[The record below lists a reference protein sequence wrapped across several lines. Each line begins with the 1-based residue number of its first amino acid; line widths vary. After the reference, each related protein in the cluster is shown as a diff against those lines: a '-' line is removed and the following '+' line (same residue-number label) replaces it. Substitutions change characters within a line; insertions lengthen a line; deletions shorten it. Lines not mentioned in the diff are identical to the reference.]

1 MEPCDFEAP
10 RAWLLL
16 HWRAS
21 AYVFS
26 VARCFQA
33 LNVSFSMA
41 SANAS
46 VEILFYSLGKQNL
59 NQGIKPPSS
68 PPELLLSCFSIFLLS
83 WVRRYFSRVVLKWN
97 YLKLKKNFCLI
108 LWLQS
113 LSEKRMSNIDFQ
125 TSLGINPNEGGWKV
139 VSILWANRSIR
150 W

>member
-26 VARCFQA
+26 VAICFQA
-33 LNVSFSMA
+33 PNVSFSVA

-68 PPELLLSCFSIFLLS
+68 PPEFLLSCFSIFLWS
-83 WVRRYFSRVVLKWN
+83 WVRRYFSWAVLKWN
-97 YLKLKKNFCLI
+97 YLKLKN
-108 LWLQS
+108 S
-113 LSEKRMSNIDFQ
+113 LFNSVAAKSWWKKKSNIDFR
-125 TSLGINPNEGGWKV
+125 TSLGINPNEWGWKG
-139 VSILWANRSIR
+139 VSILSANRSTR